1 MAKKT
6 RPVEQAKRISRMLA
20 ESMGYANGVASG
32 VSAGKQA
39 GFTEGWNAAIRE
51 CNPMIEERDREIARL
66 SGEIHKGNAFI
77 KEQRAALEKAH
88 HVSELYHAE
97 RDEFI
102 ERHAQEKAK
111 RERLQYL
118 VNLAREHGVNVEAF
132 DK

>member
-1 MAKKT
+1 M
-6 RPVEQAKRISRMLA
+6 SRFQNSYLA
-20 ESMGYANGVASG
+20 ESVGYANGVASG

-39 GFTEGWNAAIRE
+39 GFTEGGNAAIRE

-77 KEQRAALEKAH
+77 KELRANLEKAMR
-88 HVSELYHAE
+88 VSELYHTE
-97 RDEFI
+97 RDEFV

-118 VNLAREHGVNVEAF
+118 VNLAREHGVNVEDF
-132 DK
+132 DR

>member
-1 MAKKT
+1 M
-6 RPVEQAKRISRMLA
+6 SRFQNSYLA
-20 ESMGYANGVASG
+20 ESVGYANGVASG

-77 KEQRAALEKAH
+77 KELRANLEKAMR
-88 HVSELYHAE
+88 VSELYHTE
-97 RDEFI
+97 RDEFV

>member
-1 MAKKT
+1 MPT
-6 RPVEQAKRISRMLA
+6 VLQ
-20 ESMGYANGVASG
+20 NG

-66 SGEIHKGNAFI
+66 SGEIHCGQCLHRGAAHQSGKGAARQQAI
-77 KEQRAALEKAH
+77 PRRTRRAE
-88 HVSELYHAE
+88 HAY
-97 RDEFI
+97 R
-102 ERHAQEKAK
+102 QEKAK

-118 VNLAREHGVNVEAF
+118 VNIAREHGVNVEAF

>member
-1 MAKKT
+1 M
-6 RPVEQAKRISRMLA
+6 SRFQNSYLA
-20 ESMGYANGVASG
+20 ESVGYANGVASG

-77 KEQRAALEKAH
+77 KELRANLEKAMR
-88 HVSELYHAE
+88 VSELYHAE

-118 VNLAREHGVNVEAF
+118 VNLAREHGVKIEDF
-132 DK
+132 DR

>member
-1 MAKKT
+1 M
-6 RPVEQAKRISRMLA
+6 SRFQNSYLA
-20 ESMGYANGVASG
+20 ESVGYANGVASG

-51 CNPMIEERDREIARL
+51 CNPMIEERDQEIARL
-66 SGEIHKGNAFI
+66 SNEIHKGNAYA
-77 KEQRAALEKAH
+77 KELRAALEKSLR
-88 HVSELYHAE
+88 VSELYHAE

>member
-1 MAKKT
+1 M
-6 RPVEQAKRISRMLA
+6 SRFQNSYLA
-20 ESMGYANGVASG
+20 ESVGYANGVASG

-51 CNPMIEERDREIARL
+51 CNPMIEERDREIERL
-66 SGEIHKGNAFI
+66 SGEIHKGNAYI
-77 KEQRAALEKAH
+77 KELRANLEKAK
-88 HVSELYHAE
+88 HVSELYHTE

-118 VNLAREHGVNVEAF
+118 VNRAREHGVNVEDF

>member
-1 MAKKT
+1 M
-6 RPVEQAKRISRMLA
+6 SRFQNSYLA
-20 ESMGYANGVASG
+20 ESVGYNNGHARG
-32 VSAGKQA
+32 IAHGIEAGKQA

-77 KEQRAALEKAH
+77 GELRTNLEKAQ

-97 RDEFI
+97 RDELNTLY
-102 ERHAQEKAK
+102 RQEKAK

>member
-1 MAKKT
+1 M
-6 RPVEQAKRISRMLA
+6 R
-20 ESMGYANGVASG
+20 
-32 VSAGKQA
+32 
-39 GFTEGWNAAIRE
+39 
-51 CNPMIEERDREIARL
+51 
-66 SGEIHKGNAFI
+66 
-77 KEQRAALEKAH
+77 
-88 HVSELYHAE
+88 VSELYHAE

>member
-1 MAKKT
+1 M
-6 RPVEQAKRISRMLA
+6 SRFQNSYLA
-20 ESMGYANGVASG
+20 ESVGYANGVASG

-77 KEQRAALEKAH
+77 KELRANLEKAQ
-88 HVSELYHAE
+88 HVSGLYHAE

-118 VNLAREHGVNVEAF
+118 VNLAREHGVNIEDF
-132 DK
+132 DR

>member
-1 MAKKT
+1 M
-6 RPVEQAKRISRMLA
+6 SRFQNSYLA
-20 ESMGYANGVASG
+20 ESVGYANGVASG

-77 KEQRAALEKAH
+77 KELRANLEKAH

-111 RERLQYL
+111 RERLPSL
-118 VNLAREHGVNVEAF
+118 VNLAREHGVKIEDF
-132 DK
+132 DR